1 MAKRTNHILVIDDEA
16 DSLEMLRLMLTSE
29 GFEVTLASDGRSG
42 IRAAYENHP
51 DAVLLD
57 VMMPRVDGFE
67 VCRRLR
73 DMTEIPIVFL
83 TAKANIEDVV
93 KGFSVG
99 GDDYITKPYKRSEL
113 ISRLRATLRRSQRES
128 DIEAEALFPTDSIML
143 DCDKHQLTIRDQT
156 IYLTPKEFEV
166 LRLMIR
172 HAGKVLSRDAI
183 LTRVWGPEF
192 IGDPDL
198 VKQYIYRLRQK
209 VEPDADSPRYIHTIR
224 DRGYYFEA
232 YEGT

>member
-1 MAKRTNHILVIDDEA
+1 MLERKYHILVIDDQLEG
-16 DSLEMLRLMLTSE
+16 LEMLRLMLASE
-29 GFEVTLASDGRSG
+29 GFEVTLASDGQSG
-42 IRAAYENHP
+42 VRAAYENHP

-57 VMMPRVDGFE
+57 VMMPKVDGFE

-73 DMTEIPIVFL
+73 DMTEVPIIFV

-93 KGFSVG
+93 RGFSVG
-99 GDDYITKPYKRSEL
+99 ADDYITKPYKRSEL
-113 ISRLRATLRRSQRES
+113 TSRLRATLRRSHRDSEV
-128 DIEAEALFPTDSIML
+128 EAEALFPADSIML
-143 DCDKHQLTIRDQT
+143 DCDKHQLILGDRT

-172 HAGKVLSRDAI
+172 HAGKVLNRDAI

-209 VEPDADSPRYIHTIR
+209 VEPDPDSPRYIHTIR

-232 YEGT
+232 YEDV